1 MIDRFREDAN
11 STSIAYKKYGHTF
24 DDKYPSFSICLEG
37 DHLYR
42 FNETSIFVAYGMLRS
57 DYEMMLNGER
67 AIQYHYDH
75 STRLY
80 NKSFLPSKFK
90 PPESFGIKTLFRIPG
105 IIKKTHFVSENPSQ
119 SIFFGN
125 KEAISAGQV
134 VDDPPFYVS
143 YQSAKTFCLTRK
155 SIFNSTH
162 YLWAR
167 PY

>member
-1 MIDRFREDAN
+1 MNDPKILLKRARVIFDLVCCLLALYMAAKMIDRFREDAN

-75 STRLY
+75 SSRLY
-80 NKSFLPSKFK
+80 NKKFLPSKFM
-90 PPESFGIKTLFRIPG
+90 PIGSFGIET
-105 IIKKTHFVSENPSQ
+105 
-119 SIFFGN
+119 FFG
-125 KEAISAGQV
+125 
-134 VDDPPFYVS
+134 DF
-143 YQSAKTFCLTRK
+143 FH
-155 SIFNSTH
+155 NSMFIT
-162 YLWAR
+162 YS
-167 PY
+167 